1 VSGEI
6 GSELFGPSPGDAVFD
21 QMVDLRRAVH
31 RRPELAFEE
40 RVTTALIRDH
50 MASLGIE
57 EALRVT
63 ETGGIFA
70 MDGGQRGGTV
80 VVRGDIDA
88 LPVQEE
94 STRRPWGSDIEG
106 LMHACGH
113 DVHVAAVLG
122 AASVLAS
129 RREDLPGRYVFL
141 FQPGEEALCGG
152 RAMVEGGA
160 LSVMEGARLVGFHVT
175 SVIPTGLV
183 ALRAGITMSEAHSL
197 RITLHGPGGHAAV
210 PSATGDVIRATAV
223 LIARLGSVV
232 EGLSYEGTDCVCS
245 AGTLRA
251 GTAVNVVP
259 TSAVVTG
266 TLRTF
271 TDAQR
276 VDAVARLE
284 GLCAD
289 VAAEQGV
296 SVDLELPEHTPAVV
310 NDAAAVDLVEASAQ
324 SVLGEPSVFRMPP
337 ASPSD
342 DVSEFLNHLPGCY
355 FFVGGAAADGSSG
368 MHHSPSFYVEDE
380 ALRVGASVLVRGA
393 VALASSSSSASASAS
408 A

>member
-1 VSGEI
+1 
-6 GSELFGPSPGDAVFD
+6 
-21 QMVDLRRAVH
+21 MVDVRRAVH
-31 RRPELAFEE
+31 RRPELAFDEH
-40 RVTTALIRDH
+40 RTTALIRDH
-50 MASLGIE
+50 MASLGID

-70 MDGGQRGGTV
+70 MDGGRPGQTV
-80 VVRGDIDA
+80 VLRGDIDA
-88 LPVQEE
+88 LPVQEP
-94 STRRPWGSDIEG
+94 SARPWGSEVEG

-113 DVHVAAVLG
+113 DVHVGSVLG

-129 RREDLPGRYVFL
+129 RRDDLPGRYIFL

-152 RAMVEGGA
+152 KAMVEGGA
-160 LSVMEGARLVGFHVT
+160 LTVMEGARLVGFHVT
-175 SVIPTGLV
+175 SVIPTGIV

-197 RITLHGPGGHAAV
+197 RITLRGPGGHGAV
-210 PSATGDVIRATAV
+210 PTATGDVIRATGELV
-223 LIARLGSVV
+223 GRLGSVV
-232 EGLSYEGTDCVCS
+232 GGLSYEGTDCVCS

-271 TDAQR
+271 TGTQRSDAIG
-276 VDAVARLE
+276 RLE
-284 GLCAD
+284 TLCAD
-289 VAAEQGV
+289 VAGELGV
-296 SVDLELPEHTPAVV
+296 EVDLELPEHTPAVV
-310 NDAAAVDLVEASAQ
+310 NDAAVVDLVETQAKG
-324 SVLGEPSVFRMPP
+324 VLGDSAVLRMPP
-337 ASPSD
+337 AAPSD

-368 MHHSPSFYVEDE
+368 MHHSPSFYVEDD

-393 VALASSSSSASASAS
+393 LALAGESSAG
-408 A
+408 

>member
-1 VSGEI
+1 
-6 GSELFGPSPGDAVFD
+6 VFD

-31 RRPELAFEE
+31 RRPELAFDEHFA
-40 RVTTALIRDH
+40 TALIREH
-50 MASLGIE
+50 MASLGIDE
-57 EALRVT
+57 ELRVS

-70 MDGGQRGGTV
+70 MDGGRPGGTV
-80 VVRGDIDA
+80 VLRGDIDA
-88 LPVQEE
+88 LPVREP
-94 STRRPWGSDIEG
+94 STRPGASEVEG

-113 DVHVAAVLG
+113 DVHVGAVLG
-122 AASVLAS
+122 AASLLAS

-152 RAMVEGGA
+152 KAMVDGGA
-160 LSVMEGARLVGFHVT
+160 LTVMEGARLVGFHVA
-175 SVIPTGLV
+175 SVVPTGMV

-197 RITLHGPGGHAAV
+197 QFTLRGPGGHGAV
-210 PSATGDVIRATAV
+210 PSATGDVIRATAELV
-223 LIARLGSVV
+223 GRLGTVV

-276 VDAVARLE
+276 ADALGRLE
-284 GLCAD
+284 AVCTE
-289 VAAEQGV
+289 VAGAMGV
-296 SVDLELPEHTPAVV
+296 EIELELPEHTPAVV
-310 NDAAAVDLVEASAQ
+310 NDPAVVDLVEAEAKA
-324 SVLGEPSVFRMPP
+324 VLGDAAVVRMPP
-337 ASPSD
+337 AAPSD

-355 FFVGGAAADGSSG
+355 FFVGGAAPDGSSG
-368 MHHSPSFYVEDE
+368 AHHSPTFFVEDD
-380 ALRVGASVLVRGA
+380 ALRVGAGVLVRGA
-393 VALASSSSSASASAS
+393 VALAGGAWPG
-408 A
+408 